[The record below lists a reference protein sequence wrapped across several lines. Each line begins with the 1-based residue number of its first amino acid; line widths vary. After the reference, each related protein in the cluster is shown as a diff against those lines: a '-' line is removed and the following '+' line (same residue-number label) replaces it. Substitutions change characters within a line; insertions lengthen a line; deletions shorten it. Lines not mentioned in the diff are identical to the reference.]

1 MMPVKRL
8 QSFKESFIEIL
19 AIVKV
24 CLTSFWFWLPVLYC
38 AYFYFQ
44 IWLIF
49 CVHPLTIFILPLI
62 FSICIILQEERR
74 AKAFYDLHEAKY
86 LSASR
91 PIGAGPESKTFK
103 WQVEESVKEYAK
115 LLKKEQKEQ
124 KGSG

>member
-8 QSFKESFIEIL
+8 QSFKESFMEIL
-19 AIVKV
+19 EIVKV

-44 IWLIF
+44 IFLIF
-49 CVHPLTIFILPLI
+49 FVHPLTIFILPLI
-62 FSICIILQEERR
+62 LSTYIILREEKR
-74 AKAFYDLHEAKY
+74 AKAFYDLHESKY

-91 PIGAGPESKTFK
+91 PIGTGPETKTFK

-115 LLKKEQKEQ
+115 LLKKKQKEP

>member
-1 MMPVKRL
+1 MPVKRL

-19 AIVKV
+19 VIVKV
-24 CLTSFWFWLPVLYC
+24 CLTSFWFWLPVLFC
-38 AYFYFQ
+38 VYFYLQ

-49 CVHPLTIFILPLI
+49 FVHPLAIFILPLI
-62 FSICIILQEERR
+62 LSTYLILHEEKR

-91 PIGAGPESKTFK
+91 TIGAGPETKTFK

-115 LLKKEQKEQ
+115 LSKKKQKEQ

>member
-38 AYFYFQ
+38 AYFYLQ

-49 CVHPLTIFILPLI
+49 YVHPLTILILPLL
-62 FSICIILQEERR
+62 FSIYLILQEEKRT
-74 AKAFYDLHEAKY
+74 KAFYDLHEVKY

-91 PIGAGPESKTFK
+91 PIGAGPETKTFK
-103 WQVEESVKEYAK
+103 WQVEESIKEYSE
-115 LLKKEQKEQ
+115 LLKKKQKQQ
-124 KGSG
+124 KGSS